1 MNTITGPYVSAWGPV
16 LTILASLSMKRI
28 LTPLLFT
35 LLAFIG
41 TTLSASA
48 ADYFA
53 RGVAYCILDDGS
65 GTFPIDEAGEVF
77 VGTTPDEAPSWTAGS
92 HASTVVTGPMTGGQ
106 APVKFYYWARAK
118 EGYTF
123 LGWGSTKTSK
133 TVNAGTER
141 LEGQSWES
149 KTTLWSAGTEAAPK
163 EAVRYAI
170 FRKNAAEDTTGG
182 GVKLESVTGN
192 THIFGSTT
200 SEWSVRLN
208 YQAPL
213 AYRDFA
219 GYADGYGTNKGL
231 IASITCKSQDTGA
244 PITVKNARVGGSPT
258 AEGTDAYGLIFF
270 PADMPVGTYSVHVPK
285 GLFTTSL
292 GMVTAAADF
301 ELTVTPDETP
311 FTIKSTTPEEGYAW
325 DASEATQA
333 KETDGNFSTITLTF
347 NKIIAHVNTEGK
359 EIILTNTNTGRISKA
374 TICSVSATTNKY
386 LGVIAFDSQ
395 PSGTYTFDLP
405 AGVFFDAAG
414 NGNEAFELHFS
425 ISGSR
430 VPDWELPTYSSVV
443 ASPSNNATVEEL
455 SEVSFAFSRAGYAEP
470 QQLYLNT
477 AVSATKIREIYKD
490 GVNYNDPDARPEIQS
505 EDIEGVSLDFEDGLL
520 KVRFA
525 QPVTEATKVVVAIP
539 AKAVINLNAWPGTPD
554 QTLYEKGGC
563 TNAPLQLTIVVKP
576 AIITG
581 IDAAAAAEPLG
592 QQMIFTA
599 DGKRTNALLPGV
611 NIVRT
616 IRPDGSSSV
625 RKVIKQ

>member
-1 MNTITGPYVSAWGPV
+1 
-16 LTILASLSMKRI
+16 MKRF

-35 LLAFIG
+35 LLAFLG
-41 TTLSASA
+41 ATLSASA

-77 VGTTPDEAPSWTAGS
+77 VGTTPDDAPSWTAGS
-92 HASTVVTGPMTGGQ
+92 HVSTVVTGPMAGGQ
-106 APVKFYYWARAK
+106 ASVKFYFWARAK

-149 KTTLWSAGTEAAPK
+149 KTTLWSAGTAAAPK
-163 EAVRYAI
+163 ELVRYAI

-182 GVKLESVTGN
+182 GVKLKSVTGDSH
-192 THIFGSTT
+192 TFGSTNN
-200 SEWSVRLN
+200 EWSVRLN

-213 AYRDFA
+213 AYNGFA

-231 IASITCKSQDTGA
+231 IAAITCTEKNSGTTVA
-244 PITVKNARVGGSPT
+244 VKNAHVSGSPT
-258 AEGTDAYGLIFF
+258 ADGTDAYGLIFF

-301 ELTVTPDETP
+301 ELTVTPDATP
-311 FTIKSTTPEEGYAW
+311 FTIESTTPEEKYAW
-325 DASEATQA
+325 DASEATQT

-347 NKIIAHVNTEGK
+347 NKNIARVDPEGK
-359 EIILTNTNTGRISKA
+359 DVVLINTTTGRVSKH
-374 TICSVSATTNKY
+374 TICSVSATTNKR
-386 LGVIAFDSQ
+386 LGVIAFDAQ
-395 PSGTYTFDLP
+395 PSGNYTFTLP
-405 AGVFFDAAG
+405 ADVFFDAAG
-414 NGNEAFELHFS
+414 NGNSAFELHFS
-425 ISGSR
+425 ISGSK
-430 VPDWELPTYSSVV
+430 VDAWELPTYSSVV
-443 ASPSNNATVEEL
+443 ASPSNNSTVDRL
-455 SEVSFAFSRAGYAEP
+455 SEVTVDFSRAGFADP
-470 QQLYLNT
+470 QQLYLNAT
-477 AVSATKIREIYKD
+477 ATAAKVKEVYKE
-490 GVNYNDPDARPEIQS
+490 GTNYNDPDARPEIQS
-505 EDIEGVSLDFEDGLL
+505 EDIEGVTLVFEDGLL

-525 QPVTEATKVVVAIP
+525 QPVTEATKVVVGIP
-539 AKAVINLNAWPGTPD
+539 GKAVINLNARPGTPA

-576 AIITG
+576 GLITTV
-581 IDAAAAAEPLG
+581 DAAATAEPLG
-592 QQMIFTA
+592 QKTIFAA
-599 DGKRTNALLPGV
+599 DGKRTNALRLGV

-616 IRPDGSSSV
+616 TLPDGSTTV